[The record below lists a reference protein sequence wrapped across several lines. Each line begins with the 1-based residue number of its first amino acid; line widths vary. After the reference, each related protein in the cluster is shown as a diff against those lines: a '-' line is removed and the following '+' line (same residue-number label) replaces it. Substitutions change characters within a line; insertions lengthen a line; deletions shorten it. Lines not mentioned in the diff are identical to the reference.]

1 MDSKELSN
9 KLDAIA
15 TGIELVQKEHKT
27 LGEKVHSHEGL
38 KSLMDKVVDDME
50 AIQKARQSEA
60 GEKAALEEVVKSL
73 EKKLARGVNAS
84 DAKNA
89 EEFKQYGDEFT
100 RYLRKGGSIDQKT
113 AEECV
118 RGMIEKNFRGLSA
131 EEISIQTKDL
141 LVGNNPAGGY
151 LVRPDISSR
160 MIKRIFETSPL
171 RLVANV
177 QTIGSDSMEVII
189 DDNEA
194 SSGGWIG
201 EVDSRSATNT
211 PLIGKLTIEAHE
223 LYAMPRATQKF
234 LDDAGIDV
242 ESWLAGK
249 VSDVLSRTENTA
261 FISGNGAM
269 KPKGILAYADATT
282 FGTYQRG
289 TVQTLTTSTNDAIL
303 GDDMVKLQN
312 GIKEA
317 YQARAV
323 WLMKRATFSTVAT
336 LKASTSGVYILSS
349 MYMKDRPMPLLLG
362 KDIIF
367 CDDMPAIADDTL
379 PVAYGD
385 FNEGYTI
392 VDRTGFRVIRDPLTA
407 KPYVLFYTTKRTG
420 GDVTS
425 YESFARLRID

>member
-1 MDSKELSN
+1 MDAKQISEAFDKVS
-9 KLDAIA
+9 
-15 TGIELVQKEHKT
+15 TGIELIQKEHKI
-27 LGEKVHSHEGL
+27 LGDKFAKHEGL
-38 KSLMDKVVDDME
+38 QKLVDDTSAALE
-50 AIQKARQSEA
+50 SIQKARQAEA
-60 GEKAALEEVVKSL
+60 GEKAALEETVKSL
-73 EKKLARGVNAS
+73 EKKILRGVGAN
-84 DAKNA
+84 DAGSV
-89 EEFKQYGDEFT
+89 EEFKKYGDEFNG
-100 RYLRKGGSIDQKT
+100 YLKKGYAIDSKT

-118 RGMIEKNFRGLSA
+118 RGIIEKNFRGMSA
-131 EEISIQTKDL
+131 EEISIQTKEM

-151 LVRPDISSR
+151 LVRPEVSSR

-177 QTIGSDSMEVII
+177 QTIGSDGMEVII

-194 SSGGWIG
+194 SSGGWVG
-201 EVDSRSATNT
+201 ETDARTATNT

-223 LYAMPRATQKF
+223 QYAMPKATQKF
-234 LDDAGIDV
+234 LDDAGIDA
-242 ESWLAGK
+242 EAWLAGK
-249 VSDVLSRTENTA
+249 TTDILSRTENTS
-261 FISGNGAM
+261 FISGNGVL
-269 KPKGILAYADATT
+269 KPRGILTLDDATT
-282 FGTYQRG
+282 WGTYERG
-289 TVQTLTTSTNDAIL
+289 KVQTMLTSTNDAIV

-323 WLMKRATFSTVAT
+323 WLMKRATFGTVAT
-336 LKASTSGVYILSS
+336 LKASTSGVYILQS
-349 MYMKDRPMPLLLG
+349 MMMKDRPMPLLLG

-367 CDDMPAIADDTL
+367 CDDMPAIADDAL

-392 VDRTGFRVIRDPLTA
+392 VDRTGFRVIRDPYTA
-407 KPYVLFYTTKRTG
+407 KPYVLFYVTKRTG